1 MKKLGVSAAHITI
14 EINTDSQAGYSL
26 HVPSDESISN
36 FNNWFFHYD
45 FGDWEAEEFE
55 TAFCTVIQLK
65 VELIKNKLITAKV
78 NELIKSQLKLLT
90 KKILK

>member
-55 TAFCTVIQLK
+55 TAFYTVIQLR
-65 VELIKNKLITAKV
+65 LSNKNSDYSKV
-78 NELIKSQLKLLT
+78 NELIKVIET
-90 KKILK
+90 AAKKILKK

>member
-1 MKKLGVSAAHITI
+1 MKKLGVGAAHITI

-55 TAFCTVIQLK
+55 TAFCTVIQLR
-65 VELIKNKLITAKV
+65 LSNKNSDYSKV
-78 NELIKSQLKLLT
+78 NELIKVIET
-90 KKILK
+90 AAKKILKK

>member
-55 TAFCTVIQLK
+55 TAFCTVIQLM
-65 VELIKNKLITAKV
+65 LSNKNSYYSKV
-78 NELIKSQLKLLT
+78 NELIKVIET
-90 KKILK
+90 AAKKILKK

>member
-55 TAFCTVIQLK
+55 TAFCTAIQLR
-65 VELIKNKLITAKV
+65 LSNKNSDYSKV
-78 NELIKSQLKLLT
+78 NELIKVIET
-90 KKILK
+90 AAKKILKK

>member
-14 EINTDSQAGYSL
+14 EVNTDLQAGYSL

-55 TAFCTVIQLK
+55 TTFYTVIQMRLSN
-65 VELIKNKLITAKV
+65 KNDDYSKV
-78 NELIKSQLKLLT
+78 NELIKVIET
-90 KKILK
+90 AAKKILKK